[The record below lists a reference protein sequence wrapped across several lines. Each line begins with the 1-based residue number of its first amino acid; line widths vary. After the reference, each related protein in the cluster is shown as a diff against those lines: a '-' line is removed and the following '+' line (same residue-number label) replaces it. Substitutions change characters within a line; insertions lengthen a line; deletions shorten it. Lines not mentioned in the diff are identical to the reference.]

1 MIKNKSEYRI
11 EMTIHVSMFS
21 NPVSLVTVEEAR
33 GWEVRVR
40 GRGWGDEGGGGRS
53 EVMRAWVGGLGGLG
67 QDEAGECSSAQRL

>member
-21 NPVSLVTVEEAR
+21 NPVYLVAVEEAR

-40 GRGWGDEGGGGRS
+40 GRGWGDAGGGGRS
-53 EVMRAWVGGLGGLG
+53 EVMSGWVGGWGGPG
-67 QDEAGECSSAQRL
+67 QDEAGGCSSAQKL